1 MENSLKQRVFHALSP
16 PSRPLKVRCQ
26 CVETLY
32 LSEGKENQKPV
43 FCLRMFQAVP
53 GHRKFWHGQACQ
65 VLLYSF
71 GDRNGGHIH
80 SVFGTHAFF
89 FCVSCNHI
97 QPYRFVLWD
106 HHVQNML
113 SQFVHF
119 LPEKRDPA
127 RCRFYDF
134 TTELARGS

>member
-53 GHRKFWHGQACQ
+53 GNRKFWHGQACQ

-89 FCVSCNHI
+89 FLRI
-97 QPYRFVLWD
+97 MQPYPTIQVCIVGSSCTK
-106 HHVQNML
+106 HVESVCSL
-113 SQFVHF
+113 S
-119 LPEKRDPA
+119 PREKRP
-127 RCRFYDF
+127 CQMQILRFHHR
-134 TTELARGS
+134 TRQG